1 MNDAPLLELV
11 DVSVERDANR
21 ILDRVSLVIPRGRHT
36 AVLGPNGSGKS
47 SLLKVLLRQF
57 YPSVESDGHQ
67 GEVRILGQSEWV
79 VADLRRRMGVVSSTL
94 DFEFS
99 LGRTGR
105 MTVVEAVASGFTSTQ
120 LVEFGVEINGDV
132 RLAVDVALS
141 RVGEQHL
148 SNRHVDTLSTGERR
162 RVLIARALINEPE
175 ILVLDEPTSGLDL
188 VASFRFLE
196 LLSGL
201 VKRDNVTLVLV
212 THHIEEI
219 LPDIEHVVLLDHGRI
234 VADDTKLKILTSER
248 LSELYQFP
256 IEIQQHAN
264 GFFSGVTVS

>member
-120 LVEFGVEINGDV
+120 LVEFGVEINDDV
-132 RLAVDVALS
+132 RVAVDIALS

-219 LPDIEHVVLLDHGRI
+219 LPDIEHVVLLDRGRI
-234 VADDTKLKILTSER
+234 VADDTKLKILTSGR

-256 IEIQQHAN
+256 IDIHQHAS

>member
-67 GEVRILGQSEWV
+67 GTVRILGQSEWV
-79 VADLRRRMGVVSSTL
+79 VSELRRKMGIVSSTL

-105 MTVVEAVASGFTSTQ
+105 MTVVEAVASGLTSTQ
-120 LVEFGVEINGDV
+120 LVEFGVEINEDV
-132 RLAVDVALS
+132 RQAVDIALA
-141 RVGEQHL
+141 RVEQQHL
-148 SNRHVDTLSTGERR
+148 ANRHVDTLSTGERR
-162 RVLIARALINEPE
+162 RVLIARAIINEPE
-175 ILVLDEPTSGLDL
+175 ILVLDEPTSGLDF

-196 LLSGL
+196 LLRGL
-201 VKRDNVTLVLV
+201 VQQDDVTLVLV

-219 LPDIEHVVLLDHGRI
+219 LPEIEHVVLLDQGRT
-234 VADDTKLKILTSER
+234 VADDAKSNVMTSDR
-248 LSELYQFP
+248 LSELYRFP
-256 IEIQQHAN
+256 IKIQQHAN
-264 GFFSGVTVS
+264 GFFSGVTTS